1 MRYIRKRECPES
13 LLKYAKYKNAYYDGY
28 QEKDDVREQ
37 LLQEQGYLCGYC
49 MRRIKSEK
57 ETKIEHVVTQSSL
70 KKNPRAALDY
80 KIMLGVC
87 YGNESNNRENKRSY
101 YQLTCD
107 AHRGNL
113 DLKAVNPF
121 DETCISKIRYEA
133 DGRITSDDKNL
144 EEDLNVTLNLNY
156 DGDSVYLKQNRRAV
170 LTACKEKLKRMK
182 AKGQWNKTLLK
193 KILKEYEEPNEQ
205 GQLRE
210 YSGIAIWYLKK
221 RIGE

>member
-1 MRYIRKRECPES
+1 M
-13 LLKYAKYKNAYYDGY
+13 
-28 QEKDDVREQ
+28 
-37 LLQEQGYLCGYC
+37 
-49 MRRIKSEK
+49 
-57 ETKIEHVVTQSSL
+57 
-70 KKNPRAALDY
+70 
-80 KIMLGVC
+80 
-87 YGNESNNRENKRSY
+87 
-101 YQLTCD
+101 
-107 AHRGNL
+107 
-113 DLKAVNPF
+113 KAVNPF